1 LFCVI
6 YNFCGK
12 KQLVNCCAAYQAMLQ
27 QRQENG
33 TSSIADEEDQ
43 LDIDM
48 VRLSAAVQAVDGM
61 LDEIDRLLKVLYIH
75 LLIIIIFAFPLC
87 YFWQYVDYRKNLLL
101 WIFFYRRYFC
111 QLLL

>member
-1 LFCVI
+1 MIVVK
-6 YNFCGK
+6 K

-61 LDEIDRLLKVLYIH
+61 LDEIDRLLKVG
-75 LLIIIIFAFPLC
+75 IIYLFINN
-87 YFWQYVDYRKNLLL
+87 Y
-101 WIFFYRRYFC
+101 YFC
-111 QLLL
+111 LTTGLFLTIC

>member
-1 LFCVI
+1 
-6 YNFCGK
+6 
-12 KQLVNCCAAYQAMLQ
+12 MLQ

-61 LDEIDRLLKVLYIH
+61 LDEIDRLLKVLYIY
-75 LLIIIIFAFPLC
+75 LLIIIIFALQLG
-87 YFWQYVDYRKNLLL
+87 YF
-101 WIFFYRRYFC
+101 
-111 QLLL
+111 